1 MTAHALAPLYPIDWR
16 RCMTTFSISV
26 KVKPDIE
33 PPLSDDDILNYIWL
47 TLETGNVLSVTNL
60 VRDY

>member
-1 MTAHALAPLYPIDWR
+1 
-16 RCMTTFSISV
+16 MTTFSISV